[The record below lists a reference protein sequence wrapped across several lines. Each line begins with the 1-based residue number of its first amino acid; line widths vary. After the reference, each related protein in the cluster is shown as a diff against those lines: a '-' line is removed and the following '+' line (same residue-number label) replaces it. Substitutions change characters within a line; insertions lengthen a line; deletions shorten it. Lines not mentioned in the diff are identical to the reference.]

1 MVFLKT
7 YRPYTNSLKMKK
19 ILFSFFCLF
28 LAFPA
33 FTQNPTPESY
43 LGYPLGSHFTFHHRI
58 AGYVEML
65 AQKNPAQVKL
75 IPYGSTY
82 EGRPL
87 MVAVVASPENLSRL
101 ETIRT
106 DNLKSIGI
114 MPGTPTGKVPAIA
127 WLSYNVH
134 GNEAVSSESVMKVMY
149 ELLNKGNSTTQE
161 ILKNTVVIL
170 DPCINPDGRDRYAQW
185 YNRVMAARPNPTPW
199 AWEHNEPWPGG
210 RFNHY
215 MFDLNRDWAWQQQKE
230 SQERIKLYNQWM
242 PHLHAD
248 FHEMGSASSYYF
260 PPASKPFHKDITP
273 WQREFNNILGTY
285 SRKYF
290 DKNGWLY
297 FTRNNYDLFYPSYG
311 DTWPTYNGAIG
322 MTYEQGGGGR
332 AGVAI
337 AREDEG
343 DTLTLSSRI
352 DHHFATSMA
361 TLEAIS
367 SRADQTVKEFVGYYD
382 RSQKDPIGTYKS
394 YLIKTEGDA
403 GRVQA
408 LRELLDKQGIVYGT
422 VGKNFSGKVMNL
434 ASLKDESAK
443 FESQDLLIS
452 AYQPKSSLL
461 KILFEPNPELED
473 SVTYDITS
481 WGLAYAYGLK
491 AYGSKERLTPATF
504 QPLTITNPVPPQPP
518 YAYLA
523 RWDSFNDLRFLAEL
537 LTKKIRLRTSN
548 VPFEIDGKTFGAG
561 TLVITRKGN
570 EAQGTDFDRLVTEIA
585 NRQGV
590 TLVPAQTGFV
600 TSGSDFGSGNV
611 APLTAPR
618 VVIMAGPGVSPLAFG
633 EVWHFFE
640 QQIHYP
646 VSVVE
651 GENFSR
657 LPWNEIDVLILPTGN
672 YGKVLTESALTQLK
686 EWIRNG
692 GKLIAM
698 EEANGA
704 LANKPDFDL
713 KRKSKD
719 NPTKEKESPLKLY
732 ANRERESAS
741 DDTPGS
747 VYQVKLDPSH
757 PLAFGYTGDYYGL
770 VRSTYNFEY
779 LPEGWNVGYL
789 EGDSYR
795 AGFAGVNAKEK
806 LKNTLIYGV
815 QEMGQGQIIYLADNP
830 VFRGFWYNGKLL
842 FGNAVFR

>member
-1 MVFLKT
+1 
-7 YRPYTNSLKMKK
+7 MKK
-19 ILFSFFCLF
+19 ILFSLCCFI
-28 LAFPA
+28 LAAPSFS
-33 FTQNPTPESY
+33 QNPTPQAY
-43 LGYPLGSHFTFHHRI
+43 LGYPLGSHFTFHYRI

-65 AQKNPAQVKL
+65 AQRNPAQVKL

-87 MVAVVASPENLSRL
+87 MVAVVASPENLARL

-149 ELLNKGNSTTQE
+149 ELLNKDNATTQE

-185 YNRVMAARPNPTPW
+185 YNRVMAAQPNPTPW

-215 MFDLNRDWAWQQQKE
+215 LFDLNRDWAWQQQKE
-230 SQERIKLYNQWM
+230 SQERVKLYNQWM

-248 FHEMGSASSYYF
+248 FHEMGSSSSYYF

-273 WQREFNNILGTY
+273 WQREFNTILGTY

-343 DTLTLSSRI
+343 DTLTLASRI
-352 DHHFATSMA
+352 DHHFATSMS

-382 RSQKDPIGTYKS
+382 RAQKDPIGTYKS
-394 YLIKTEGDA
+394 YLVKTEGDA

-408 LRELLDKQGIVYGT
+408 LRELLDKQGIQYGT
-422 VGKNFSGKVMNL
+422 VGKNFSGKVTNL
-434 ASLKDESAK
+434 ASIKDESAK

-461 KILFEPNPELED
+461 KILFEPSPELED

-481 WGLAYAYGLK
+481 WGLAYAYGLR
-491 AYGSKERLTPATF
+491 AYGSKERLSPAPF
-504 QPLTITNPVPPQPP
+504 QPVKLTNTVPAQAP

-570 EAQGTDFDRLVTEIA
+570 EALGADFDRMVTEIA
-585 NRQGV
+585 DRQGV

-611 APLTAPR
+611 APLTAPK
-618 VVIMAGPGVSPLAFG
+618 VVIMAGTGVSPLAFG

-640 QQIHYP
+640 QQIHSP
-646 VSVVE
+646 VTVVE
-651 GENFSR
+651 GDNFSR

-672 YGKVLTESALTQLK
+672 YGKILTESALTQLK

-698 EEANGA
+698 EEANAA

-713 KRKSKD
+713 KRKGKD
-719 NPTKEKESPLKLY
+719 NPTKEKDTPLKLY
-732 ANRERESAS
+732 GNRERESAS

-747 VYQVKLDPSH
+747 IYQVKLDTTH
-757 PLAFGYTGDYYGL
+757 PLAFGYSGDYFGL
-770 VRSTYNFEY
+770 VRSTYNYDY

-815 QEMGQGQIIYLADNP
+815 QEMGQGQIIYMADNP

-842 FGNAVFR
+842 FGNAIFR